1 MITII
6 VCITFL
12 GFMFAYYTS
21 KRAQIPRTPLANWSR
36 KNGSKSN
43 TMGVVLMIL
52 GLLGSIYQ
60 LGTTSGIFSFLVILM
75 TVASLTVMVY
85 PLHFIPKK
93 VLVPIAFL
101 FLLIEIYFQ

>member
-1 MITII
+1 MITLI
-6 VCITFL
+6 VCLTAL
-12 GFMFAYYTS
+12 GFMLAYYTS
-21 KRAQIPRTPLANWSR
+21 KRAQIPRTPLADWSR

-43 TMGVVLMIL
+43 TMGVVFMIL

-60 LGTTSGIFSFLVILM
+60 LGITSGIFSFLVILM
-75 TVASLTVMVY
+75 TVGSLTVLVY

-93 VLVPIAFL
+93 VLVSIAIL